1 MDSSQLHKPVM
12 FQEVLTGFE
21 NFFSDNEPLL
31 ILDGTFGR
39 GGHYKKF
46 LELFKDRLSYI
57 GLDQDLDAVS
67 FAKRTFSK
75 EISTNKLQI
84 LHANFSNLEEVEKI
98 VDGRE
103 LNAVFLDIGVS
114 SPQLDNAKRGFS
126 FYQNGPLDMRMNQN
140 LEVKASDVLNTESL
154 EDLRDIFL
162 TYGEIYAPN
171 RLLTAIDEKRKEKA
185 FSETL
190 ELSNLIEKV
199 CGWRKKGSHPATQ
212 YFQALRL
219 FVNKELE
226 SLDDALINY
235 QKLLKSGG
243 LFCVIS
249 FHSLEDRKVKH
260 SFRNSTYGKPINKK
274 VIKATDQEIS
284 ENKRSRSAKLRFFKK
299 NSENTTD

>member
-12 FQEVLTGFE
+12 FKEVISGFGD
-21 NFFSDNEPLL
+21 FFNDDKPLL
-31 ILDGTFGR
+31 VLDGTFGR

-46 LELFKDRLSYI
+46 LELFQDRLSYI

-67 FAKRTFSK
+67 YAKQAFSK
-75 EISTNKLQI
+75 EIEEKALQVV
-84 LHANFSNLEEVEKI
+84 HVNFSNLEEVEK
-98 VDGRE
+98 VLDGRV

-114 SPQLDNAKRGFS
+114 SPQLDNAERGFS
-126 FYQNGPLDMRMNQN
+126 FYQNGPLDMRMNQT

-162 TYGEIYAPN
+162 TYGEVYAPN
-171 RLLTAIDEKRKEKA
+171 RLLNAIDEKRKEKA

-190 ELSNLIEKV
+190 EFSSLIEKV

-226 SLDDALINY
+226 SLDDALENY
-235 QKLLKSGG
+235 QKLLSPGG

-274 VIKATDQEIS
+274 VIKATDQEIA

-299 NSENTTD
+299 SSEEVTD